1 MAGCGLISST
11 AGVATT
17 SATATTGALA
27 SQGSSAAPTLGA
39 SASAACSPTSLQTKK
54 AGRLTVATGS
64 PASQPWFYANNPAN
78 GKGFESAVAY
88 AVAKELGY
96 TSAQV
101 SWVHASF
108 DSVIAA
114 TPKSFDFDID
124 EVSITQARKKAVDFT
139 GAYYDLAQSV
149 IALKSDKYAGATS
162 LDALHGARIGAH
174 VGTSSVD
181 AITNQIKPAT
191 PARTYPTN
199 DLAVQALKSGQI
211 DALVVDLATGFSLT
225 STELSGAKIIGQLPV
240 FGTPQ
245 TFGLVLTKGS
255 ALTSCVSQALAAL
268 DNSGELANLQN
279 RWLTASA
286 GAPVLH

>member
-1 MAGCGLISST
+1 MVSCGLTSST
-11 AGVATT
+11 GGSPTT
-17 SATATTGALA
+17 SATATTSALA
-27 SQGSSAAPTLGA
+27 SQDSSSAPTLGA
-39 SASAACSPTSLQTKK
+39 SASANCSPSSLQTKK

-64 PASQPWFYANNPAN
+64 PASQPWFSGNNPAN

-96 TSAQV
+96 TPGQV
-101 SWVHASF
+101 SWVSASF

-139 GAYYDLAQSV
+139 GGYYDLAQSV
-149 IALKSDKYAGATS
+149 IALKTDKYAGAAS

-191 PARTYPTN
+191 PARTYPSN
-199 DLAVQALKSGQI
+199 DLALQALKSGQI
-211 DALVVDLATGFSLT
+211 DALVVDLPTGLSLT
-225 STELSGAKIIGQLPV
+225 TTELTTAKIIGQLPV

-245 TFGLVLTKGS
+245 KFGLVLSKGS
-255 ALTSCVSQALAAL
+255 ALTSCVSTALTAIT
-268 DNSGELANLQN
+268 NSGELANLQN
-279 RWLTASA
+279 RWLTSSA